1 MKWFLVVY
9 FLMNDGTWKPGDMV
23 APNGWSSIQYE
34 TLAECEKR
42 KKFMNEGFDKSDWKG
57 KIKGECQELDP
68 KVFYLES
75 RLSI

>member
-1 MKWFLVVY
+1 
-9 FLMNDGTWKPGDMV
+9 MNDGTWKPGDMV
-23 APNGWSSIQYE
+23 APNGWSSMQYE

-42 KKFMNEGFDKSDWKG
+42 KKFMNEGFNNSDWKG

>member
-1 MKWFLVVY
+1 
-9 FLMNDGTWKPGDMV
+9 MNDGTWKPGDMV
-23 APNGWSSIQYE
+23 APSGWSSIQYE
-34 TLAECEKR
+34 TIAECEKR

-75 RLSI
+75 

>member
-1 MKWFLVVY
+1 
-9 FLMNDGTWKPGDMV
+9 MNDGTWKPGDMV
-23 APNGWSSIQYE
+23 APNGWSSMQYE

-42 KKFMNEGFDKSDWKG
+42 KNFMNEGFNNSDWKD

>member
-1 MKWFLVVY
+1 
-9 FLMNDGTWKPGDMV
+9 MNDGTWKPGDMV
-23 APNGWSSIQYE
+23 APNGWSSMQYE
-34 TLAECEKR
+34 TVAECEKR
-42 KKFMNEGFDKSDWKG
+42 KKFMNEGFNKSDWKG

>member
-1 MKWFLVVY
+1 
-9 FLMNDGTWKPGDMV
+9 MNDGTWKPGDIV

-68 KVFYLES
+68 KVFYLER

>member
-1 MKWFLVVY
+1 
-9 FLMNDGTWKPGDMV
+9 MNDGTWKPGDMV
-23 APNGWSSIQYE
+23 APNGWSSMQYE

-68 KVFYLES
+68 SVFYLES
-75 RLSI
+75 

>member
-1 MKWFLVVY
+1 
-9 FLMNDGTWKPGDMV
+9 MNDGTWKPGDMV
-23 APNGWSSIQYE
+23 APNGWSSMQYE

-42 KKFMNEGFDKSDWKG
+42 KKFMNEGFNKSDWKG

>member
-1 MKWFLVVY
+1 
-9 FLMNDGTWKPGDMV
+9 MNDGTWKPGDIV
-23 APNGWSSIQYE
+23 APKGWSSIQYE

-42 KKFMNEGFDKSDWKG
+42 KKFMNEGFNKSDWKG

-75 RLSI
+75 QLSI

>member
-1 MKWFLVVY
+1 
-9 FLMNDGTWKPGDMV
+9 MNDGTWKPGDMV

-42 KKFMNEGFDKSDWKG
+42 KKFMNEGFNKSDWKG

-68 KVFYLES
+68 SVFYLES
-75 RLSI
+75 

>member
-1 MKWFLVVY
+1 
-9 FLMNDGTWKPGDMV
+9 MNDGTWKPGDMV
-23 APNGWSSIQYE
+23 APNGWSSMQYE

-42 KKFMNEGFDKSDWKG
+42 KKFMNEGFNKSDWKG

-75 RLSI
+75 QLSI